1 MINNIKS
8 TFSEQLSQTQ
18 ELSVNNIKRLSMNLD
33 ILNEKLADKLKN
45 IENNL
50 I

>member
-1 MINNIKS
+1 MISNIKS

-33 ILNEKLADKLKN
+33 ILN
-45 IENNL
+45 
-50 I
+50 